1 MLDGFQDLVGGLAPN
16 EGLGILIVHSE
27 IFLTGHSVLH
37 YRHGRVAR
45 GLFNDARSVLAARW
59 YNPSSGGRGTAVS
72 FSLHFHSSEAGR
84 IVFLLAAGIACCAAL
99 SGQTDTGSIGGV
111 VYDETGAV
119 IPGVI
124 VTAVDEN
131 RAIQRESETGETGE
145 FAFRYVDPGKYSLT
159 FQASDFAPLTVE
171 GLEVGVGETA
181 TVSPRLAVAAAE
193 ESVVVSGESAR
204 SAIEPHRV
212 QQADHIDS
220 VRIQNLPINRR
231 DYLSLGLLT
240 PGVVNTAYVANATD
254 RRIPTTG
261 SSGLGIGGT
270 NGRGNTFMID
280 GLDNVS
286 IVGGVRSR
294 ISQEAVYEF
303 QVNRNSFSTE
313 QGGAPGGAINI
324 VTRSGT
330 NEVHGS
336 LFGLVRNRRFQ
347 ARNYF
352 DPGKGAYTRA
362 QSGASIGGP
371 IERNQTFYSVTYE
384 RLDRHESQI
393 IPLLSDRS
401 FLTSLTESQQDLV
414 NVLGAAGP
422 PPLRPLVGQLAAALV
437 PANYPDVV
445 PLFEENSGVFP
456 FSEERQQV
464 LTRLDHT
471 LRDGHNVFLRG
482 NWTGLE
488 SDNTSFGELSARN
501 RGSFRSLDESS
512 LAFGD
517 TFVISPRWV
526 SETRLG
532 FSYHDSGST
541 PYDPNGPSIDIAG
554 FGNFGRDFFLPVRGV
569 ERVYQVRQ
577 NFIRVTGR
585 QTLKFGA
592 DINPVRNWVRS
603 ETFLSGRFIFGEA
616 VPLANIIDDAAGSGT
631 SRLIKGAL
639 AGAGLGPLASAVDTP
654 ISALQAY
661 ALGLP
666 TVYQQGFGNPYWLGW
681 TNRTNYYFEDAIRIS
696 PKLLLTLGVRHEL
709 EYKTRF
715 PRDNNNLAPR
725 AGFAWSPGPK
735 TVLRGGYGLFYARI
749 EGQISYIND
758 LLGEKQQI
766 FQVFVPLTGLSGIRS
781 TLTDQPV
788 TSAEIYQTLRARGI
802 IGQREIRT
810 EDLLIHGIDAGPGY
824 PLRVGFRLAED
835 AVNAY
840 SQQGSLE
847 VQRQIAGYA
856 LSVGYNYN
864 RGLHIIRPLDVN
876 VFQAGTNEAGRPI
889 VGFRNPLMLQDN
901 VYGSWAR
908 SYYHAMIVQLK
919 RRFSRGFTLSA
930 HHTWSKSIDE
940 NTDYNSA
947 FEPHLQWDARN
958 ELALSDYHRG
968 HRFVAHAVAQSPWK
982 ASNGRNFGRNL
993 LADLTVSGIVI
1004 ARSGAPFNL
1013 NAGVDT
1019 IGDRHSDTHRPWGLG
1034 RNVGTG
1040 PSYFGFD
1047 MRLARSFTLREG
1059 VSFQFIGEAFNVL
1072 NRTNF
1077 RGVNGVVGNVS
1088 IEDLPEKLVGRRGPV
1103 TEPFSF
1109 ASAFDPRQF
1118 QFSLRLTF

>member
-1 MLDGFQDLVGGLAPN
+1 MLN
-16 EGLGILIVHSE
+16 
-27 IFLTGHSVLH
+27 
-37 YRHGRVAR
+37 
-45 GLFNDARSVLAARW
+45 
-59 YNPSSGGRGTAVS
+59 
-72 FSLHFHSSEAGR
+72 
-84 IVFLLAAGIACCAAL
+84 
-99 SGQTDTGSIGGV
+99 GQTDTGSIGGF

-119 IPGVI
+119 IPGV
-124 VTAVDEN
+124 AVSAVEEN
-131 RAIQRESETGETGE
+131 RGIRRGAETTETGEYS
-145 FAFRYVDPGKYSLT
+145 FRYVEPGIYSLR
-159 FQASDFAPLTVE
+159 FQAADFAPLAVDGVE
-171 GLEVGVGETA
+171 VRVGETA

-193 ESVVVSGESAR
+193 QSVVVSSESVR

-212 QQADHIDS
+212 QQSDHIDS

-240 PGVVNTAYVANATD
+240 PGVVDTAYVGNATD
-254 RRIPTTG
+254 RRITTTG

-336 LFGLVRNRRFQ
+336 LFGLLRNRGFQ

-371 IERNQTFYSVTYE
+371 VERNETFYAITYE

-393 IPLLSDRS
+393 VPLLSDRS

-422 PPLRPLVGQLAAALV
+422 AALRPIAGRLAAALV
-437 PANYPDVV
+437 PANHPGVV

-456 FSEERQQV
+456 FSEERQQI
-464 LTRLDHT
+464 LARMDHT
-471 LRDGHNVFLRG
+471 LRDGHNVFFRG
-482 NWTGLE
+482 NWTGRD
-488 SDNTSFGELSARN
+488 SDNTSFGDLNARN
-501 RGSFRSLDESS
+501 RGYFRTLDEFS
-512 LAFGD
+512 LALGD
-517 TFVISPRWV
+517 TFVISPKWV

-541 PYDPNGPSIDIAG
+541 PYEPNGPSVEIAG

-569 ERVYQVRQ
+569 ERVYQARQ

-603 ETFLSGRFIFGEA
+603 ETFLSGRFVFGEA
-616 VPLANIIDDAAGSGT
+616 VPLASVIDSAAGTGT
-631 SRLIKGAL
+631 SGLIKGVLEASGLARL
-639 AGAGLGPLASAVDTP
+639 AGAVDAP

-666 TVYQQGFGNPYWLGW
+666 TTYQQGFGNPYWLGW
-681 TNRTNYYFEDAIRIS
+681 TNRTNYYFEDAVRIT
-696 PKLLLTLGVRHEL
+696 PKFLLTFGLRHEL
-709 EYKTRF
+709 EFKTRF

-725 AGFAWSPGPK
+725 AGFAWSPDQK
-735 TVLRGGYGLFYARI
+735 TVVRGGYGLFYARI

-766 FQVFVPLTGLSGIRS
+766 FQVFVPLTGLPGIRS

-788 TSAEIYQTLRARGI
+788 TSGEIYQTLRAGGI
-802 IGQREIRT
+802 IGQREIRR
-810 EDLLIHGIDAGPGY
+810 EDLLVHGIDAGPGY

-835 AVNAY
+835 AVNPY
-840 SQQGSLE
+840 SQQGSFE
-847 VQRQIAGYA
+847 IQRQIADCS

-864 RGLHIIRPLDVN
+864 RGLHIMRPLDAN

-901 VYGSWAR
+901 VYGSWGR

-919 RRFSRGFTLSA
+919 KRFSRGFTLSA
-930 HHTWSKSIDE
+930 HHTWSKTIDE

-982 ASNGRNFGRNL
+982 AAGSRGIARKL
-993 LADLTVSGIVI
+993 LADFTLSGIVI

-1019 IGDRHSDTHRPWGLG
+1019 IGDRHNDTHRPWGLG
-1034 RNVGTG
+1034 RNVGRG

-1047 MRLARSFTLREG
+1047 MRLARSFALRES
-1059 VSFQFIGEAFNVL
+1059 VSLQAVGEAFNVL

-1088 IEDLPEKLVGRRGPV
+1088 IEDLPERLVGRRGPV

>member
-1 MLDGFQDLVGGLAPN
+1 MLN
-16 EGLGILIVHSE
+16 
-27 IFLTGHSVLH
+27 
-37 YRHGRVAR
+37 
-45 GLFNDARSVLAARW
+45 
-59 YNPSSGGRGTAVS
+59 
-72 FSLHFHSSEAGR
+72 
-84 IVFLLAAGIACCAAL
+84 
-99 SGQTDTGSIGGV
+99 GQTDTGSIGGF

-119 IPGVI
+119 IPGV
-124 VTAVDEN
+124 AVSAVEEH
-131 RAIQRESETGETGE
+131 RGIRRGAETTETGEYS
-145 FAFRYVDPGKYSLT
+145 FRYVEPGIYSLR
-159 FQASDFAPLTVE
+159 FQAADFAPLAVDGVE
-171 GLEVGVGETA
+171 VRVGEAA

-193 ESVVVSGESAR
+193 ESVVVSSESVR

-212 QQADHIDS
+212 QQSDHIDS

-240 PGVVNTAYVANATD
+240 PGVVDTAYVGNATD
-254 RRIPTTG
+254 RRITTTG

-336 LFGLVRNRRFQ
+336 LFGLLRNRGFQ

-352 DPGKGAYTRA
+352 DPGKGAYTRT

-371 IERNQTFYSVTYE
+371 VERNETFYAITYE

-393 IPLLSDRS
+393 VPLLSDRS

-422 PPLRPLVGQLAAALV
+422 AALRPIVGRLAAALV
-437 PANYPDVV
+437 PANHPGVA

-456 FSEERQQV
+456 FSEERQQI
-464 LTRLDHT
+464 LARIDHT
-471 LRDGHNVFLRG
+471 LRDGHSVFFRG
-482 NWTGLE
+482 NWTGRD
-488 SDNTSFGELSARN
+488 SDNTSFGDLNARS
-501 RGSFRSLDESS
+501 RGYFRTLDEFS
-512 LAFGD
+512 LALGD

-541 PYDPNGPSIDIAG
+541 PYEPNGPSIEIAG

-569 ERVYQVRQ
+569 ERVYQARQ

-603 ETFLSGRFIFGEA
+603 ETFLSGRFLFGEA
-616 VPLANIIDDAAGSGT
+616 VPLASVIDSAAGTGT
-631 SRLIKGAL
+631 SGLIKGVLEASGLARL
-639 AGAGLGPLASAVDTP
+639 AGAVDAP

-661 ALGLP
+661 TLGLP
-666 TVYQQGFGNPYWLGW
+666 TTYQQGFGNPYWLGW
-681 TNRTNYYFEDAIRIS
+681 TNRTNYYFEDAVRIT
-696 PKLLLTLGVRHEL
+696 PKFLLTFGLRHEL
-709 EYKTRF
+709 EFKTRF

-725 AGFAWSPGPK
+725 AGFAWSPDQK
-735 TVLRGGYGLFYARI
+735 TVVRGGYGLFYARI

-766 FQVFVPLTGLSGIRS
+766 FQIFVPLTGLPGIRS
-781 TLTDQPV
+781 TLTGQPV
-788 TSAEIYQTLRARGI
+788 TSAEIYQTLRAGGI
-802 IGQREIRT
+802 IGQREIRR
-810 EDLLIHGIDAGPGY
+810 EDLLVHGIDAGPGY

-835 AVNAY
+835 AVNPY
-840 SQQGSLE
+840 SQQGSFE
-847 VQRQIAGYA
+847 IQRRIADYS

-864 RGLHIIRPLDVN
+864 RGLHIMRPLDAN

-889 VGFRNPLMLQDN
+889 VGFRNPLILQDN
-901 VYGSWAR
+901 VYGSWGR

-919 RRFSRGFTLSA
+919 KRFSRGFTLSA
-930 HHTWSKSIDE
+930 HHTWSKTIDE

-982 ASNGRNFGRNL
+982 AAGGRGIARKL
-993 LADLTVSGIVI
+993 LADFTLSGIVI

-1019 IGDRHSDTHRPWGLG
+1019 IGDRHTDTHRPWGLG
-1034 RNVGTG
+1034 RNVGRG

-1047 MRLARSFTLREG
+1047 MRLARSFALREG
-1059 VSFQFIGEAFNVL
+1059 LSLQIVGEAFNVL
-1072 NRTNF
+1072 NHTNF

-1088 IEDLPEKLVGRRGPV
+1088 IEDLPERLVGRRGPV

-1118 QFSLRLTF
+1118 QFSLRLDF

>member
-1 MLDGFQDLVGGLAPN
+1 M
-16 EGLGILIVHSE
+16 
-27 IFLTGHSVLH
+27 
-37 YRHGRVAR
+37 
-45 GLFNDARSVLAARW
+45 
-59 YNPSSGGRGTAVS
+59 PSPFGA
-72 FSLHFHSSEAGR
+72 LR
-84 IVFLLAAGIACCAAL
+84 IVYRLTVGMACCLAL
-99 SGQTDTGSIGGV
+99 SGQTDTGAIAGI

-119 IPGVI
+119 IPGVT
-124 VTAVDEN
+124 VTAVDVN
-131 RAIQRESETGETGE
+131 RGIRRESETAETGE
-145 FAFRYVDPGKYSLT
+145 FVFRYVDPGLYSLR
-159 FQASDFAPLTVE
+159 FEASDFSPLAVDD
-171 GLEVGVGETA
+171 LEVRVGETA
-181 TVSPRLAVAAAE
+181 VVSPRLAVAVAE

-204 SAIEPHRV
+204 SAIQPHRV
-212 QQADHIDS
+212 QQSDHIDS

-240 PGVVNTAYVANATD
+240 PGVVDTGYVANATD
-254 RRIPTTG
+254 RRITTTG

-352 DPGKGAYTRA
+352 DPGRSAYTRA

-371 IERNQTFYSVTYE
+371 LKRNETFYSVTYE

-401 FLTSLTESQQDLV
+401 FLTSLTDSQQDLV
-414 NVLGAAGP
+414 NVLGTAGP
-422 PPLRPLVGQLAAALV
+422 LSLRPLVGRLAAALV
-437 PANYPDVV
+437 PANHSGVE

-456 FSEERQQV
+456 FSEKRQQIV
-464 LTRLDHT
+464 TRYDHA
-471 LRDGHNVFLRG
+471 LRDGHTMFFRG
-482 NWTGLE
+482 NWTGRD
-488 SDNTSFGELSARN
+488 SDNTSFGELNARS
-501 RGSFRSLDESS
+501 RGYLVSLDEFS
-512 LAFGD
+512 LAYGD

-541 PYDPNGPSIDIAG
+541 PYEPNGPSIEIAG
-554 FGNFGRDFFLPVRGV
+554 FGNFGRDFFLPIRGV

-577 NFIRVTGR
+577 NFIRLTGR

-603 ETFLSGRFIFGEA
+603 ETFRSGRFIFGEA
-616 VPLANIIDDAAGSGT
+616 VPLGSIIDSA
-631 SRLIKGAL
+631 
-639 AGAGLGPLASAVDTP
+639 AGAGTSPLIKRALADAGLGQLARAVDTP
-654 ISALQAY
+654 VSALQAY

-681 TNRTNYYFEDAIRIS
+681 TNRTNYYFEDAIRITRNF
-696 PKLLLTLGVRHEL
+696 LVTLGLRHEL
-709 EYKTRF
+709 EFKTRF

-725 AGFAWSPGPK
+725 AGFAWNPDPK
-735 TVLRGGYGLFYARI
+735 TVVRGGFGIFFARI

-758 LLGEKQQI
+758 LLGDKQQI
-766 FQVFVPLTGLSGIRS
+766 FQVFVPLTGLPGIRS
-781 TLTDQPV
+781 TLTGQPV
-788 TSAEIYQTLRARGI
+788 TSAEIYQTLQARGI
-802 IGQREIRT
+802 LGQREIRR
-810 EDLLIHGIDAGPGY
+810 EDLLAHGIDAGPGY
-824 PLRVGFRLAED
+824 PFRVAFRLAED
-835 AVNAY
+835 TVNPY
-840 SQQGSLE
+840 SQQGSFE
-847 VQRQIAGYA
+847 VQRQIGGYA

-864 RGLHIIRPLDVN
+864 RGLHIMRPLDVN

-889 VGFRNPLMLQDN
+889 VGFRNPLVLQDN

-908 SYYHAMIVQLK
+908 SYYHAMIVQLT

-930 HHTWSKSIDE
+930 HHTWSKTIDE

-958 ELALSDYHRG
+958 ELALSDFHRG
-968 HRFVAHAVAQSPWK
+968 HRFVAHAVAQIPWK
-982 ASNGRNFGRNL
+982 TAKGRGFVRNL
-993 LADLTVSGIVI
+993 VADFTISGIMI

-1013 NAGVDT
+1013 NAGADT
-1019 IGDRHSDTHRPWGLG
+1019 IGDRHTDTHRPWGLG

-1047 MRLARSFTLREG
+1047 LRLARSFALREG
-1059 VSFQFIGEAFNVL
+1059 VSLQAVGEVFNVL

-1088 IEDLPEKLVGRRGPV
+1088 IEDLPAKLVGRRGPV

>member
-1 MLDGFQDLVGGLAPN
+1 MSHHVPTCWSNAL
-16 EGLGILIVHSE
+16 
-27 IFLTGHSVLH
+27 
-37 YRHGRVAR
+37 RVAV
-45 GLFNDARSVLAARW
+45 LFVAGSMCC
-59 YNPSSGGRGTAVS
+59 TAVY
-72 FSLHFHSSEAGR
+72 
-84 IVFLLAAGIACCAAL
+84 
-99 SGQTDTGSIGGV
+99 GQTDTGSISGV
-111 VYDETGAV
+111 VLDESGAV
-119 IPGVI
+119 VPRVTVI
-124 VTAVDEN
+124 SVDES
-131 RAIQRESETGETGE
+131 RGTQREFETSETGEYV
-145 FAFRYVDPGKYSLT
+145 FSYVDPGVYSLRFEST
-159 FQASDFAPLTVE
+159 DFAPLAVDH
-171 GLEVGVGETA
+171 LEVRVGETV
-181 TVSPRLAVAAAE
+181 TVSPRLVLATTE
-193 ESVVVSGESAR
+193 ETIVVSGESAR
-204 SAIEPHRV
+204 ADIEPHRV
-212 QQADHIDS
+212 QQSDHIDS

-240 PGVVNTAYVANATD
+240 PGVVDTNYVANATD

-261 SSGLGIGGT
+261 ASGLGIGGT
-270 NGRGNTFMID
+270 NGRGNTYMID

-286 IVGGVRSR
+286 IVGGVRSG

-303 QVNRNSFSTE
+303 QVNRSSYSTE

-324 VTRSGT
+324 VTKSGT
-330 NEVHGS
+330 NELHGS

-362 QSGASIGGP
+362 QSGASVGGP
-371 IERNQTFYSVTYE
+371 LKRNKAFFSLTYE
-384 RLDRHESQI
+384 RLDRHESLI

-401 FLTSLTESQQDLV
+401 FLTSLTPSQQDLAT
-414 NVLGAAGP
+414 VLSATAP
-422 PPLRPLVGQLAAALV
+422 SALRPLVSRIAAGLI
-437 PANYPDVV
+437 PGNYPAVV
-445 PLFEENSGVFP
+445 ALFEENSGVFP
-456 FSEERQQV
+456 FGEDRQQV
-464 LTRLDHT
+464 VARWDHT
-471 LRDGHNVFLRG
+471 LRDGHNLFLRG
-482 NWTGLE
+482 NWTGQR
-488 SDNTSFGELSARN
+488 SDNTSIGQLNGHN
-501 RGSFRSLDESS
+501 RGSNQDLSESS

-517 TFVISPRWV
+517 TFVVSPKWV

-541 PYDPNGPSIDIAG
+541 PYERNGPSIEIAG
-554 FGNFGRDFFLPVRGV
+554 FGNFGRDFFLPIRGV

-577 NFIRVTGR
+577 NFIRVTGL

-603 ETFLSGRFIFGEA
+603 ETFLGGRFIFGEA
-616 VPLANIIDDAAGSGT
+616 VPLASVIDNAVGAGTSLLVKGSLAAGGRSQ
-631 SRLIKGAL
+631 
-639 AGAGLGPLASAVDTP
+639 LASAVDAP

-666 TVYQQGFGNPYWLGW
+666 SIYQQGFGDPYWLGW
-681 TNRTNYYFEDAIRIS
+681 TNRTNFYVEDAIRIT
-696 PKLLLTLGVRHEL
+696 PKFLLTLGLRHEL
-709 EYKTRF
+709 EFKTRF

-725 AGFAWSPGPK
+725 AGFAWNPNAK
-735 TVLRGGYGLFYARI
+735 TVVRGGFGFFYARI

-766 FQVFVPLTGLSGIRS
+766 FQVFVPLTGLPGIQS
-781 TLTDQPV
+781 PLTGQPV
-788 TSAEIYQTLRARGI
+788 TSAEIYQGLRARRILGE
-802 IGQREIRT
+802 RAIRQ
-810 EDLLIHGIDAGPGY
+810 EDLLVHGIDAGPGY
-824 PLRVGFRLAED
+824 PLRVGFRLAQD
-835 AVNAY
+835 TVNPY
-840 SQQGSLE
+840 SQQGSFE
-847 VQRQIAGYA
+847 IERQIGGYR
-856 LSVGYNYN
+856 LSVAYNHN

-876 VFQAGTNEAGRPI
+876 VFQAGTNDAGRPI
-889 VGFRNPLMLQDN
+889 VGFRNPLILQDN
-901 VYGSWAR
+901 VYGSWGR
-908 SYYHAMIVQLK
+908 SYYHAMIVQVRK
-919 RRFSRGFTLSA
+919 RFSRGFTLSA
-930 HHTWSKSIDE
+930 HHTWSKTIDE

-958 ELALSDYHRG
+958 ELALSDFHRG

-982 ASNGRNFGRNL
+982 AATGRGPVHNL
-993 LADLTVSGIVI
+993 LADFTLSGIVI

-1047 MRLARSFTLREG
+1047 MRLARSFTFGDRVILQA
-1059 VSFQFIGEAFNVL
+1059 VGEAFNLL

-1088 IEDLPEKLVGRRGPV
+1088 IEDLPENLVGRRGPV

-1109 ASAFDPRQF
+1109 VSAFDPRQF

>member
-1 MLDGFQDLVGGLAPN
+1 MFPHRSVCW
-16 EGLGILIVHSE
+16 
-27 IFLTGHSVLH
+27 SVL
-37 YRHGRVAR
+37 GRSTSSLVVAC
-45 GLFNDARSVLAARW
+45 G
-59 YNPSSGGRGTAVS
+59 
-72 FSLHFHSSEAGR
+72 
-84 IVFLLAAGIACCAAL
+84 AAL
-99 SGQTDTGSIGGV
+99 FGQTDTGSISGI
-111 VYDETGAV
+111 VYDQSGAV
-119 IPGVI
+119 IPGVA
-124 VTAVDEN
+124 VSAVDTD
-131 RAIQRESETGETGE
+131 RGVRRESETSDAGE
-145 FAFRYVDPGKYSLT
+145 FVFQYVEPGMYSLM
-159 FQASDFAPLTVE
+159 FDASEFSPLRVD
-171 GLEVGVGETA
+171 GIEVRVGETA
-181 TVSPRLAVAAAE
+181 TLAPQLALAAAE
-193 ESVVVSGESAR
+193 ERVVVSSQSAR

-231 DYLSLGLLT
+231 DYLSLALLT
-240 PGVVNTAYVANATD
+240 PGVVDTGYVANATD

-261 SSGLGIGGT
+261 TSDLGIGGT

-280 GLDNVS
+280 GLDNVAIS
-286 IVGGVRSR
+286 GAVRSQ
-294 ISQEAVYEF
+294 ISQESVYEF

-324 VTRSGT
+324 VTKSGT
-330 NEVHGS
+330 NAVHGS

-352 DPGKGAYTRA
+352 DPGKSPYTRS

-371 IERNQTFYSVTYE
+371 VERNKTFYSLVYE

-401 FLTSLTESQQDLV
+401 FLSSLTDSQQALV
-414 NVLGAAGP
+414 DVLGAAGP
-422 PPLRPLVGQLAAALV
+422 PTLRPLVGQLAAALV
-437 PANYPDVV
+437 PANNPGVV

-464 LTRLDHT
+464 VARLDHT
-471 LRDGHNVFLRG
+471 LRPGHSLFLRG
-482 NWTGLE
+482 NWTG
-488 SDNTSFGELSARN
+488 SDSDTTSFGELSARN
-501 RGSFRSLDESS
+501 RGSDRSLSEFS
-512 LAFGD
+512 LALGD
-517 TFVISPRWV
+517 TIVISPKWV
-526 SETRLG
+526 SETRMG
-532 FSYHDSGST
+532 FGYHDSGST
-541 PYDPNGPSIDIAG
+541 PYEPYGPAIEIAG
-554 FGNFGRDFFLPVRGV
+554 YGIFGRDFFLPIRGV

-577 NFIRVTGR
+577 NFTRLTGR

-592 DINPVRNWVRS
+592 DMNPVRNRVRS
-603 ETFLSGRFIFGEA
+603 ETFLGGRFIFGEA
-616 VPLANIIDDAAGSGT
+616 VPLASVIDSAAGPGT
-631 SRLIKGAL
+631 SQIIKGGL
-639 AGAGLGPLASAVDTP
+639 AGAGQGQLVGAVDAP

-681 TNRTNYYFEDAIRIS
+681 TNRTNFFVQDAIRIT
-696 PKLLLTLGVRHEL
+696 PKFLLTLGLRHEF
-709 EYKTRF
+709 EFKTRF

-725 AGFAWSPGPK
+725 AGFAWSPDAK
-735 TVLRGGYGLFYARI
+735 TVVRGGFGFFYARI

-766 FQVFVPLTGLSGIRS
+766 FQVFVPLTGLTGIRS
-781 TLTDQPV
+781 PLTGGPV
-788 TSAEIYQTLRARGI
+788 TSAEIFQTLQARGI
-802 IGQREIRT
+802 LGQREIRR
-810 EDLLIHGIDAGPGY
+810 EDLLAHGIDAGPGY

-835 AVNAY
+835 TVNPY
-840 SQQGSLE
+840 SQQGSFE
-847 VQRQIAGYA
+847 IQRQVGEYT
-856 LSVGYNYN
+856 LSASYNYN

-901 VYGSWAR
+901 VYGSWGR
-908 SYYHAMIVQLK
+908 SYYHAMIVQVQK
-919 RRFSRGFTLSA
+919 RFSRGFTLSA
-930 HHTWSKSIDE
+930 HHTWSKTIDE

-958 ELALSDYHRG
+958 ELALSDFHRA
-968 HRFVAHAVAQSPWK
+968 HRFVAHAVMQSPWK
-982 ASNGRNFGRNL
+982 AEPGRGFGHNL
-993 LADLTVSGIVI
+993 LADFTLSGIVV

-1034 RNVGTG
+1034 RNVGRG

-1047 MRLARSFTLREG
+1047 LRLARSFTLREG
-1059 VSFQFIGEAFNVL
+1059 VSLQAIGEAFNVL
-1072 NRTNF
+1072 NHTNF
-1077 RGVNGVVGNVS
+1077 RGVNGVVGNVA
-1088 IEDLPEKLVGRRGPV
+1088 IEDLPSNLVGRRGPV

>member
-1 MLDGFQDLVGGLAPN
+1 MSRYVVTRWSGAPRIAVLLV
-16 EGLGILIVHSE
+16 
-27 IFLTGHSVLH
+27 
-37 YRHGRVAR
+37 
-45 GLFNDARSVLAARW
+45 
-59 YNPSSGGRGTAVS
+59 
-72 FSLHFHSSEAGR
+72 AGMMCC
-84 IVFLLAAGIACCAAL
+84 IALC
-99 SGQTDTGSIGGV
+99 GQTDTGNISGFV
-111 VYDETGAV
+111 LDETGAV
-119 IPGVI
+119 ILGVS
-124 VTAVDEN
+124 VSAVDES
-131 RAIQRESETGETGE
+131 RGIRRESETSDTGE
-145 FAFRYVDPGKYSLT
+145 FVFRYVDPGIYSLR
-159 FQASDFAPLTVE
+159 FEASDFAPLAVD
-171 GLEVGVGETA
+171 GLEVRVGETA
-181 TVSPRLAVAAAE
+181 TVSPRLVVAAAE
-193 ESVVVSGESAR
+193 ETVVVSGESAR
-204 SAIEPHRV
+204 AAIEPHRV
-212 QQADHIDS
+212 QQSDHIDS

-240 PGVVNTAYVANATD
+240 PGVVDTGYVANATD

-261 SSGLGIGGT
+261 ASGLGIGGT

-286 IVGGVRSR
+286 IVGGVRSG

-303 QVNRNSFSTE
+303 QVNRSSYSTE

-324 VTRSGT
+324 VTKSGT
-330 NEVHGS
+330 NEMHGS

-371 IERNQTFYSVTYE
+371 VERNKTFFSVTYE
-384 RLDRHESQI
+384 RLDRNESLI

-401 FLTSLTESQQDLV
+401 FLTSLTPSQQDLA
-414 NVLGAAGP
+414 NVLSATAP
-422 PPLRPLVGQLAAALV
+422 APLRPLVSRLAAALV
-437 PANYPDVV
+437 PANHPGVV

-456 FSEERQQV
+456 FSEDRQQV
-464 LTRLDHT
+464 VTRVDHA
-471 LRDGHNVFLRG
+471 LRDGHSLFLRG
-482 NWTGLE
+482 NWTGQD
-488 SDNTSFGELSARN
+488 SDNSSIGELNARS
-501 RGSFRSLDESS
+501 RGSDRSLGEFS

-517 TFVISPRWV
+517 TYVISPRWV

-541 PYDPNGPSIDIAG
+541 PYDPNGPSIEISG
-554 FGNFGRDFFLPVRGV
+554 FGNFGRDFFLPIRGV
-569 ERVYQVRQ
+569 ERVYQARQ

-603 ETFLSGRFIFGEA
+603 ETFLGGRFIFGEA
-616 VPLANIIDDAAGSGT
+616 VPLASIIDSAVGPGT
-631 SRLIKGAL
+631 SLLVKG
-639 AGAGLGPLASAVDTP
+639 GLTARGQGRLASAVDAP

-666 TVYQQGFGNPYWLGW
+666 TIYQQGFGDPYWLGW
-681 TNRTNYYFEDAIRIS
+681 TNRTNFYVEDAIRIT
-696 PKLLLTLGVRHEL
+696 PKFLLTLGLRHEL
-709 EYKTRF
+709 EFKTRF

-725 AGFAWSPGPK
+725 AGFAWNPNPK
-735 TVLRGGYGLFYARI
+735 TVVRGGYGFFYARI

-766 FQVFVPLTGLSGIRS
+766 FQVFVPLTGLPGIRS
-781 TLTDQPV
+781 TLTGQPV
-788 TSAEIYQTLRARGI
+788 TSAEIYQTLQARGI
-802 IGQREIRT
+802 LGQREIRR
-810 EDLLIHGIDAGPGY
+810 EDLLVHGIDAGPGY

-835 AVNAY
+835 TVNPY
-840 SQQGSLE
+840 SQQGSFE
-847 VQRQIAGYA
+847 IERQVGGYT
-856 LSVGYNYN
+856 LSAAYNHN

-876 VFQAGTNEAGRPI
+876 VFQAGTDDAGRPV
-889 VGFRNPLMLQDN
+889 VGFRNPLILQDN
-901 VYGSWAR
+901 VYGSWGR

-919 RRFSRGFTLSA
+919 KRFSRGFTLSA
-930 HHTWSKSIDE
+930 HHTWSKTIDE

-958 ELALSDYHRG
+958 ELALSDFHRG

-982 ASNGRNFGRNL
+982 AATGRGFVHNL
-993 LADLTVSGIVI
+993 LADFTLSGIVV

-1019 IGDRHSDTHRPWGLG
+1019 VGDRHSDTHRPWGLG

-1047 MRLARSFTLREG
+1047 MRLARSFTFGDG
-1059 VSFQFIGEAFNVL
+1059 VSLQAVGEAFNVL
-1072 NRTNF
+1072 NHTNF
-1077 RGVNGVVGNVS
+1077 RGVNGVVGDVS
-1088 IEDLPEKLVGRRGPV
+1088 IDDLPDNLVGRRGPV

>member
-1 MLDGFQDLVGGLAPN
+1 MAWC
-16 EGLGILIVHSE
+16 I
-27 IFLTGHSVLH
+27 
-37 YRHGRVAR
+37 A
-45 GLFNDARSVLAARW
+45 LF
-59 YNPSSGGRGTAVS
+59 
-72 FSLHFHSSEAGR
+72 
-84 IVFLLAAGIACCAAL
+84 
-99 SGQTDTGSIGGV
+99 GQTDTGGIGGF

-119 IPGVI
+119 IPGVT
-124 VTAVDEN
+124 VTAVD
-131 RAIQRESETGETGE
+131 RDRGIRRESETTKTGE
-145 FAFRYVDPGKYSLT
+145 FSFLYVDPGMYSLSFAAT
-159 FQASDFAPLTVE
+159 DFAPLAVD
-171 GLEVGVGETA
+171 GLEVRVGETA
-181 TVSPRLAVAAAE
+181 IVSPQLAVAVAE
-193 ESVVVSGESAR
+193 ESVVVSGASVR
-204 SAIEPHRV
+204 SEIEPQRV
-212 QQADHIDS
+212 QQSDHIDA
-220 VRIQNLPINRR
+220 VRIQNLPVNRR

-240 PGVVNTAYVANATD
+240 PGVVDTAYVANATD
-254 RRIPTTG
+254 RRVTTTG

-330 NEVHGS
+330 NQVHGS
-336 LFGLVRNRRFQ
+336 LFGQVRSRRIQ

-352 DPGKGAYTRA
+352 DPGKGAYTRV

-371 IERNQTFYSVTYE
+371 VKRNETFYSLTYE

-401 FLTSLTESQQDLV
+401 FLTSLTDSQRDLF

-422 PPLRPLVGQLAAALV
+422 PPLRPLVNQLASGLV
-437 PANYPDVV
+437 PANHPGLVS
-445 PLFEENSGVFP
+445 LFEENSGVFP
-456 FSEERQQV
+456 FSELRQQIV
-464 LTRLDHT
+464 ARLDHA
-471 LRDGHNVFLRG
+471 LRDGHNTFFRG
-482 NWTGLE
+482 NWTGTD
-488 SDNTSFGELSARN
+488 SDNTSFGELNARN
-501 RGSFRSLDESS
+501 RGYNRTLDEFS

-517 TFVISPRWV
+517 TVVISPKWV

-541 PYDPNGPSIDIAG
+541 PYDPKGPSIEIAG

-577 NFIRVTGR
+577 NFVRLTGR

-603 ETFLSGRFIFGEA
+603 ETFFSGRFIFGEA
-616 VPLANIIDDAAGSGT
+616 VPLASIIDNAAGAGT
-631 SRLIKGAL
+631 SGLIKGAL
-639 AGAGLGPLASAVDTP
+639 GAGGFGRLARSVDAP

-681 TNRTNYYFEDAIRIS
+681 TNRTNYYFENAIRITPS
-696 PKLLLTLGVRHEL
+696 FLLTVGLRHEL
-709 EYKTRF
+709 EFKTRF
-715 PRDNNNLAPR
+715 PRDHNNLAPR
-725 AGFAWSPGPK
+725 AGFAWSPGRN
-735 TVLRGGYGLFYARI
+735 TVVRGGYGFFYARI

-766 FQVFVPLTGLSGIRS
+766 FQVFIPLTGLPGIRS
-781 TLTDQPV
+781 RLTGQPV
-788 TSAEIYQTLRARGI
+788 TSAEIYQTLRARRI
-802 IGQREIRT
+802 IGQREIRR
-810 EDLLIHGIDAGPGY
+810 EDLLVHGVDAGPDY
-824 PLRVGFRLAED
+824 PFRVGFRLAED
-835 AVNAY
+835 TVNPY
-840 SQQGSLE
+840 SQQGSFE
-847 VQRQIAGYA
+847 IQRQIGVYTF
-856 LSVGYNYN
+856 SVGYNYN
-864 RGLHIIRPLDVN
+864 RGLHIMRPLDVN
-876 VFQAGTNEAGRPI
+876 VFQAGTNDVGRPV
-889 VGFRNPLMLQDN
+889 VGFRNPLILQDN
-901 VYGSWAR
+901 VYGSWGR
-908 SYYHAMIVQLK
+908 SHYHAMIVQIK
-919 RRFSRGFTLSA
+919 KRFSKGFTLSA
-930 HHTWSKSIDE
+930 HHTWSKTIDE

-968 HRFVAHAVAQSPWK
+968 QRFVAHAVAQGPWK
-982 ASNGRNFGRNL
+982 AGSGKGFARNL
-993 LADLTVSGIVI
+993 LADFTASGIVI

-1013 NAGVDT
+1013 NTGVDT
-1019 IGDRHSDTHRPWGLG
+1019 IGDRHNDTHRPWGLG

-1047 MRLARSFTLREG
+1047 FRLARSFALREG
-1059 VSFQFIGEAFNVL
+1059 VSLQAIGEAFNVL

-1088 IEDLPEKLVGRRGPV
+1088 IEDLPDSLVGRRGPV

-1118 QFSLRLTF
+1118 QFSLRVTF

>member
-1 MLDGFQDLVGGLAPN
+1 MRCYCFAN
-16 EGLGILIVHSE
+16 
-27 IFLTGHSVLH
+27 
-37 YRHGRVAR
+37 R
-45 GLFNDARSVLAARW
+45 AARL
-59 YNPSSGGRGTAVS
+59 RMA
-72 FSLHFHSSEAGR
+72 FC
-84 IVFLLAAGIACCAAL
+84 LLVACATL
-99 SGQTDTGSIGGV
+99 LPGQTDTGSISGV

-119 IPGVI
+119 IPGVT
-124 VTAVDEN
+124 VSAVEEN
-131 RAIQRESETGETGE
+131 RGVRREAETSATGE
-145 FAFRYVDPGKYSLT
+145 FVFRYVEPGLYLLR
-159 FQASDFAPLTVE
+159 FEASDFAPLEVD
-171 GLEVGVGETA
+171 GLAVRVGETA
-181 TVSPRLAVAAAE
+181 AVSPQLSVAAAE
-193 ESVVVSGESAR
+193 QSVVVSGESAR
-204 SAIEPHRV
+204 SAIDPQRV

-220 VRIQNLPINRR
+220 LRIQNLPINRR

-240 PGVVNTAYVANATD
+240 PGVVNTDYVANATD
-254 RRIPTTG
+254 RRITTTG

-280 GLDNVS
+280 GLDNVA
-286 IVGGVRSR
+286 ITGGVRSQ

-324 VTRSGT
+324 VTKSGT

-352 DPGKGAYTRA
+352 DPGKSPYTRV

-371 IERNQTFYSVTYE
+371 IKRNKTFYSVTYE

-393 IPLLSDRS
+393 IPLLSDQS
-401 FLTSLTESQQDLV
+401 FLTSLTEPQQELV
-414 NVLGAAGP
+414 NVLSVAGP
-422 PPLRPLVGQLAAALV
+422 APLRPLVGQLAAALV
-437 PANYPDVV
+437 PANYPGVV

-456 FSEERQQV
+456 FSELRQQV
-464 LTRLDHT
+464 VTRLDYA
-471 LRDGHNVFLRG
+471 LRDGHNMFLRG
-482 NWTGLE
+482 NWTGYDR
-488 SDNTSFGELSARN
+488 DNTSFGELNARN
-501 RGSFRSLDESS
+501 RGYYQNLSEFS

-532 FSYHDSGST
+532 FAYHDSGST
-541 PYDPNGPSIDIAG
+541 PYEPNGPSIEIAG
-554 FGNFGRDFFLPVRGV
+554 FGNFGRDFFLPIRGL

-577 NFIRVTGR
+577 NFIRVTDR

-592 DINPVRNWVRS
+592 DANPVRNWIRS

-616 VPLANIIDDAAGSGT
+616 VPLASVIDNAAGTGT

-639 AGAGLGPLASAVDTP
+639 TAAGLGRLAGAVDTP

-661 ALGLP
+661 VLGLP

-681 TNRTNYYFEDAIRIS
+681 TNRTNFYVEDAVRIT
-696 PKLLLTLGVRHEL
+696 PQFLLTLGLRHEF
-709 EYKTRF
+709 EFKTRF

-725 AGFAWSPGPK
+725 AGFAWNPNPK
-735 TVLRGGYGLFYARI
+735 TVVRGGYGIFYARI

-766 FQVFVPLTGLSGIRS
+766 HQVFIPLTGAPGIRS
-781 TLTDQPV
+781 ALTGGPL
-788 TSAEIYQTLRARGI
+788 TSAEIYQTLQARGI
-802 IGQREIRT
+802 LGQRQIRG
-810 EDLLIHGIDAGPGY
+810 EDLAIHGIQPGPNY
-824 PLRVGFRLAED
+824 PLRVGFRVAD
-835 AVNAY
+835 DTVNPY

-847 VQRQIAGYA
+847 VQRQVGGYA
-856 LSVGYNYN
+856 LSAGYNYN

-889 VGFRNPLMLQDN
+889 VGFHNPLILQDN
-901 VYGSWAR
+901 VYGSWGR
-908 SYYHAMIVQLK
+908 SHYHAMILQLK
-919 RRFSRGFTLSA
+919 KRFSRGFTLSA
-930 HHTWSKSIDE
+930 HHTWSKTIDE

-958 ELALSDYHRG
+958 ELALSDFHRG

-982 ASNGRNFGRNL
+982 ASRGQGFAQAL
-993 LADLTVSGIVI
+993 LADFTLSGIVI

-1013 NAGVDT
+1013 NAGFDT
-1019 IGDRHSDTHRPWGLG
+1019 IGDLHSDTHRPWGLG

-1040 PSYFGFD
+1040 PSFFGID
-1047 MRLARSFTLREG
+1047 LRLARSFSLKEE
-1059 VSFQFIGEAFNVL
+1059 VSLQAAGEVFNVL
-1072 NRTNF
+1072 NHTNF
-1077 RGVNGVVGNVS
+1077 KGVNGIVGNAT
-1088 IEDLPEKLVGRRGPV
+1088 IDDLPDRLVGRRGPV

>member
-1 MLDGFQDLVGGLAPN
+1 MRCHCFAN
-16 EGLGILIVHSE
+16 
-27 IFLTGHSVLH
+27 
-37 YRHGRVAR
+37 RVALLR
-45 GLFNDARSVLAARW
+45 IASCLVVAC
-59 YNPSSGGRGTAVS
+59 GT
-72 FSLHFHSSEAGR
+72 
-84 IVFLLAAGIACCAAL
+84 LLP
-99 SGQTDTGSIGGV
+99 GQTDTGSISGG

-119 IPGVI
+119 IPGVT
-124 VTAVDEN
+124 VSAVEEN
-131 RAIQRESETGETGE
+131 RGVRREAETSATGE
-145 FAFRYVDPGKYSLT
+145 FVFRYVEPGLYSLR
-159 FQASDFAPLTVE
+159 FVASDFAPLEVN
-171 GLEVGVGETA
+171 GLEVRVGETA
-181 TVSPRLAVAAAE
+181 ALSPQLSVAAAE
-193 ESVVVSGESAR
+193 QSVVVSGESAR
-204 SAIEPHRV
+204 SAIDPQRV

-220 VRIQNLPINRR
+220 ARIQNLPINRR

-240 PGVVNTAYVANATD
+240 PGVVNTDYVANATD
-254 RRIPTTG
+254 RRITTTG

-280 GLDNVS
+280 GLDNVA
-286 IVGGVRSR
+286 ITGGVRSQ
-294 ISQEAVYEF
+294 ISQEAVHEF

-324 VTRSGT
+324 VTKGGT

-352 DPGKGAYTRA
+352 DPGRSPYTRV

-371 IERNQTFYSVTYE
+371 IKRNKTFYSVTYE

-401 FLTSLTESQQDLV
+401 FLTSLTESQQELV
-414 NVLGAAGP
+414 NVLSVAGP
-422 PPLRPLVGQLAAALV
+422 APLRPFVGQLAAALV
-437 PANYPDVV
+437 PANHPGVV

-456 FSEERQQV
+456 FSELRQQV
-464 LTRLDHT
+464 VTRLDHA
-471 LRDGHNVFLRG
+471 LRDGHNMFLRG
-482 NWTGLE
+482 NWTGYDR
-488 SDNTSFGELSARN
+488 DNTSFGELNARN
-501 RGSFRSLDESS
+501 RGYYQNLSEFS

-517 TFVISPRWV
+517 TFVIGPRWV

-532 FSYHDSGST
+532 FAYHDAGST
-541 PYDPNGPSIDIAG
+541 PYEPNGPSIEIAG
-554 FGNFGRDFFLPVRGV
+554 FGNFGRDFFLPIRGL
-569 ERVYQVRQ
+569 ERVYQMRQ
-577 NFIRVTGR
+577 NFIRVTDR

-592 DINPVRNWVRS
+592 DANPVRNWVRS

-616 VPLANIIDDAAGSGT
+616 VPLASVIDNAVGTGT

-639 AGAGLGPLASAVDTP
+639 TAGGLGQLAGTVDAP

-661 ALGLP
+661 VLGLP

-681 TNRTNYYFEDAIRIS
+681 TNRTNFYVEDAIRIT
-696 PKLLLTLGVRHEL
+696 PQFLLTLGLRHEF
-709 EYKTRF
+709 EFKTRF

-725 AGFAWSPGPK
+725 AGFAWNPNPK
-735 TVLRGGYGLFYARI
+735 TVVRGGYGIFYARI

-766 FQVFVPLTGLSGIRS
+766 HQVFIPLTGAPGIRS
-781 TLTDQPV
+781 ALTGGPL
-788 TSAEIYQTLRARGI
+788 TSAEIYQTLQARGI
-802 IGQREIRT
+802 LGQRQIRA
-810 EDLLIHGIDAGPGY
+810 EDLAIHGIHPGPNY
-824 PLRVGFRLAED
+824 PFRVGFRVVD
-835 AVNAY
+835 DTVNPY

-847 VQRQIAGYA
+847 VQRQVGGYA

-864 RGLHIIRPLDVN
+864 RSLHIIRPLDVN

-889 VGFRNPLMLQDN
+889 VGFRNPLILQDN
-901 VYGSWAR
+901 VYGSWGR
-908 SYYHAMIVQLK
+908 SYYHAMILQLK
-919 RRFSRGFTLSA
+919 KRFLRGFTISA
-930 HHTWSKSIDE
+930 HHTWSKTIDE

-958 ELALSDYHRG
+958 ELALSDFHRG

-982 ASNGRNFGRNL
+982 ASRGQGFAKAL
-993 LADLTVSGIVI
+993 LADFTLSGIVI

-1013 NAGVDT
+1013 NAGFDT
-1019 IGDRHSDTHRPWGLG
+1019 VGDRHSDTHRPWGLG
-1034 RNVGTG
+1034 RNVGIG
-1040 PSYFGFD
+1040 PSFFGID
-1047 MRLARSFTLREG
+1047 LRLARSFRFQEE
-1059 VSFQFIGEAFNVL
+1059 VSLQAVGEVFNVL
-1072 NRTNF
+1072 NHTNF
-1077 RGVNGVVGNVS
+1077 KGVNGIVGNAR
-1088 IEDLPEKLVGRRGPV
+1088 IDDLPDRLVGRRGPV

>member
-1 MLDGFQDLVGGLAPN
+1 MFRSLVPFPFG
-16 EGLGILIVHSE
+16 
-27 IFLTGHSVLH
+27 VL
-37 YRHGRVAR
+37 
-45 GLFNDARSVLAARW
+45 
-59 YNPSSGGRGTAVS
+59 
-72 FSLHFHSSEAGR
+72 R
-84 IVFLLAAGIACCAAL
+84 IVIRLTVGMACCLGL
-99 SGQTDTGSIGGV
+99 SGQIDTGGIGGT

-119 IPGVI
+119 IPGVT

-131 RAIQRESETGETGE
+131 RGIRRESETTETGE
-145 FAFRYVDPGKYSLT
+145 FVFRYVDPGSYSLR
-159 FQASDFAPLTVE
+159 FEASDFAPLAVD
-171 GLEVGVGETA
+171 GLEVRVGETA
-181 TVSPRLAVAAAE
+181 MVSPRLAVAVAE
-193 ESVVVSGESAR
+193 ETVVVSGESAR
-204 SAIEPHRV
+204 SAIQPQRV
-212 QQADHIDS
+212 QQSDHIDS

-240 PGVVNTAYVANATD
+240 PGVVDTGYVANATD
-254 RRIPTTG
+254 RRVTTTG

-352 DPGKGAYTRA
+352 DPGRSAYTRA

-371 IERNQTFYSVTYE
+371 LKRNETFYSVTYE

-401 FLTSLTESQQDLV
+401 FLTALTDSQQDLV
-414 NVLGAAGP
+414 NVLGTAGP
-422 PPLRPLVGQLAAALV
+422 LSLRPLVGRLAAALV
-437 PANYPDVV
+437 PANHPGVE

-456 FSEERQQV
+456 FSEKRQQIV
-464 LTRLDHT
+464 MRYDHA
-471 LRDGHNVFLRG
+471 LRDGHNMFFRG
-482 NWTGLE
+482 NWTGRD
-488 SDNTSFGELSARN
+488 SDNTSFGELNARS
-501 RGSFRSLDESS
+501 RGYFRSLDEFS
-512 LAFGD
+512 LAYGD

-541 PYDPNGPSIDIAG
+541 PYEPNGPSIEIAG
-554 FGNFGRDFFLPVRGV
+554 FGNFGRDFFLPIRGV

-577 NFIRVTGR
+577 NFIRLTGR

-603 ETFLSGRFIFGEA
+603 ETFRSGRFIFGEA
-616 VPLANIIDDAAGSGT
+616 VPLGSIIDSA
-631 SRLIKGAL
+631 
-639 AGAGLGPLASAVDTP
+639 AGAGTSPLIKRALADAGLGQLARAVDTP
-654 ISALQAY
+654 VSALQAY

-681 TNRTNYYFEDAIRIS
+681 TNRTNYYFEDAIRITR
-696 PKLLLTLGVRHEL
+696 KFLMTLGLRHEL
-709 EYKTRF
+709 EFKTRF

-725 AGFAWSPGPK
+725 AGFAWNPDPK
-735 TVLRGGYGLFYARI
+735 TVVRGGFGVFFARI

-758 LLGEKQQI
+758 LLGDKQQI
-766 FQVFVPLTGLSGIRS
+766 FQVFVPVTGLPGIRS
-781 TLTDQPV
+781 PLTGQPV
-788 TSAEIYQTLRARGI
+788 TSAEIYQTLQARGI
-802 IGQREIRT
+802 LGQREIRR
-810 EDLLIHGIDAGPGY
+810 EDLLAHGIDAGPGY
-824 PLRVGFRLAED
+824 PFRVAFRLAED
-835 AVNAY
+835 TVNPY
-840 SQQGSLE
+840 SQQGSFE
-847 VQRQIAGYA
+847 VQRQIGGYA

-864 RGLHIIRPLDVN
+864 RGLHIMRPLDVN
-876 VFQAGTNEAGRPI
+876 VFQAGTNEAGRPV
-889 VGFRNPLMLQDN
+889 VGFRNPLVLQDN
-901 VYGSWAR
+901 VYGSWGR
-908 SYYHAMIVQLK
+908 SYYHAMIVQLT

-930 HHTWSKSIDE
+930 HHTWSKTIDE

-958 ELALSDYHRG
+958 ELALSDFHRG
-968 HRFVAHAVAQSPWK
+968 HRFVAHAVAQIPWK
-982 ASNGRNFGRNL
+982 TAGGRGFVRNL
-993 LADLTVSGIVI
+993 LADFTISGIVI

-1013 NAGVDT
+1013 NAGTDT
-1019 IGDRHSDTHRPWGLG
+1019 VGDRHSDTHRPWGLG

-1040 PSYFGFD
+1040 PSYLGFD
-1047 MRLARSFTLREG
+1047 LRLARSFALREG
-1059 VSFQFIGEAFNVL
+1059 VSLQAVGEVFNVL

-1088 IEDLPEKLVGRRGPV
+1088 IEDLPAKLVGRRGPV

-1118 QFSLRLTF
+1118 QFSLRLAF

>member
-1 MLDGFQDLVGGLAPN
+1 M
-16 EGLGILIVHSE
+16 
-27 IFLTGHSVLH
+27 
-37 YRHGRVAR
+37 
-45 GLFNDARSVLAARW
+45 
-59 YNPSSGGRGTAVS
+59 SSSPVP
-72 FSLHFHSSEAGR
+72 FSYGAFR
-84 IVFLLAAGIACCAAL
+84 IVVRLVAGMACCLAL
-99 SGQTDTGSIGGV
+99 TGQTDTGSIGGF
-111 VYDETGAV
+111 VYDETGSI
-119 IPGVI
+119 IPGVT

-131 RAIQRESETGETGE
+131 RGIRRESETTETGE
-145 FAFRYVDPGKYSLT
+145 FAFRYVDPGTYSLR
-159 FQASDFAPLTVE
+159 FEASAFAALAVD
-171 GLEVGVGETA
+171 GLEVRVGETA
-181 TVSPRLAVAAAE
+181 TVAPQLTVAVAE

-204 SAIEPHRV
+204 STIEPHRV

-231 DYLSLGLLT
+231 DYLSLALLT
-240 PGVVNTAYVANATD
+240 PGVVDTGYVANATD
-254 RRIPTTG
+254 RRITTTG

-330 NEVHGS
+330 NQVHGS

-352 DPGKGAYTRA
+352 DPGKGAYTRV

-371 IERNQTFYSVTYE
+371 VRRNKMFYSATHE

-401 FLTSLTESQQDLV
+401 FLTSLTDSQQDLV
-414 NVLGAAGP
+414 NVLAVAGP
-422 PPLRPLVGQLAAALV
+422 PPLRPLVNRLAAGLV
-437 PANYPDVV
+437 PANHPGVV
-445 PLFEENSGVFP
+445 SLFEENSGVFP
-456 FSEERQQV
+456 FSEQRKQV
-464 LTRLDHT
+464 VTRIDHA
-471 LRDGHNVFLRG
+471 LRDDHSLFLRG
-482 NWTGLE
+482 NWTGRD
-488 SDNTSFGELSARN
+488 SDNTSFGELNARN
-501 RGSFRSLDESS
+501 RGYYRSLDEFS
-512 LAFGD
+512 LALGD
-517 TFVISPRWV
+517 TVVISPKWV

-541 PYDPNGPSIDIAG
+541 PYEPNGPSIEIAG
-554 FGNFGRDFFLPVRGV
+554 FGNFGRDFFLPIRGV
-569 ERVYQVRQ
+569 ERVYQARQ
-577 NFIRVTGR
+577 NFIRLTGR

-616 VPLANIIDDAAGSGT
+616 VPLANIIDNAAGTGT

-639 AGAGLGPLASAVDTP
+639 ATGGLGRLAASVDAP
-654 ISALQAY
+654 VSALQAY

-681 TNRTNYYFEDAIRIS
+681 TNRANYYFEDAIRIN
-696 PKLLLTLGVRHEL
+696 PNFLLTVGLRHEL
-709 EYKTRF
+709 EFKTRF

-725 AGFAWSPGPK
+725 AGFAWSPDPK
-735 TVLRGGYGLFYARI
+735 TVVRGGYGFFYARI

-766 FQVFVPLTGLSGIRS
+766 FQVFIPLTGLPGIRS
-781 TLTDQPV
+781 TLTGQPV
-788 TSAEIYQTLRARGI
+788 TSAEIYQTLRAGRI
-802 IGQREIRT
+802 IGQREIRR
-810 EDLLIHGIDAGPGY
+810 EDLLVHGIDAGPGY
-824 PLRVGFRLAED
+824 PFRVGFRLAPD
-835 AVNAY
+835 TVNPY
-840 SQQGSLE
+840 SQQGSFE
-847 VQRQIAGYA
+847 IQRQFGGYA

-864 RGLHIIRPLDVN
+864 RGLHIMRPLDVN
-876 VFQAGTNEAGRPI
+876 VFRAGTNEDGRPV
-889 VGFRNPLMLQDN
+889 VGFRNPLILQDN
-901 VYGSWAR
+901 VYGSWGR
-908 SYYHAMIVQLK
+908 SYYHAMIVQLRK
-919 RRFSRGFTLSA
+919 RFSRGFTLSA
-930 HHTWSKSIDE
+930 HHTWSKTIDE

-968 HRFVAHAVAQSPWK
+968 HRFVAHAVARVPWK
-982 ASNGRNFGRNL
+982 AARGRGVARNL
-993 LADLTVSGIVI
+993 LADFTASGILI

-1019 IGDRHSDTHRPWGLG
+1019 IGDRHTDTHRPWGLG

-1047 MRLARSFTLREG
+1047 FRLSRSFPLRDG
-1059 VSFQFIGEAFNVL
+1059 VSLQAVGEAFNVL

-1077 RGVNGVVGNVS
+1077 RGVNGVVGNIS
-1088 IEDLPEKLVGRRGPV
+1088 IEDLPDSLAGRRGPV